1 MSKYVF
7 PAVFTP
13 EGKLYAVD
21 FPDIPNCYT
30 QGEGLNDALE
40 MANDVLCLTFYH
52 MEKEGKTIP
61 SPSDIHDLKIND
73 PHSFVSLIG
82 CDTFEYQKFYEKKSI
97 KKTLTIPQWLN
108 TAAEQ
113 NHINFSAVLQA
124 ALIEK
129 LGLSQ

>member
-13 EGKLYAVD
+13 EGEFYVVD

-40 MANDVLCLTFYH
+40 MANDVLCLTLYH

-61 SPSDIHDLKIND
+61 LPSDIHDIKINENN
-73 PHSFVSLIG
+73 SFVSLVG
-82 CDTFEYQKFYEKKSI
+82 CNTFEYQKFYEKKSI

-113 NHINFSAVLQA
+113 NHINFSAVLQT
-124 ALIEK
+124 ALMEK
-129 LGLSQ
+129 LGLA

>member
-13 EGKLYAVD
+13 EGEFYVVD

-40 MANDVLCLTFYH
+40 MANDVLCLTLYH

-61 SPSDIHDLKIND
+61 LPSDIHDIKINENN
-73 PHSFVSLIG
+73 SFVSLVG
-82 CDTFEYQKFYEKKSI
+82 CDTFEYQKFYENGKI
-97 KKTLTIPQWLN
+97 RTGIALN
-108 TAAEQ
+108 SALLALSLIFLVELLYSDR
-113 NHINFSAVLQA
+113 HIFQSF
-124 ALIEK
+124 
-129 LGLSQ
+129 

>member
-13 EGKLYAVD
+13 EGEFYVVD

-40 MANDVLCLTFYH
+40 MANDVLCLTLYH

-61 SPSDIHDLKIND
+61 LPSDIHDIKINENN
-73 PHSFVSLIG
+73 SFVSLVG

-113 NHINFSAVLQA
+113 NHINFSAVLQT
-124 ALIEK
+124 ALMEK
-129 LGLSQ
+129 LGLA

>member
-13 EGKLYAVD
+13 EGEFYVVD

-40 MANDVLCLTFYH
+40 MANDVLCLTLYH

-61 SPSDIHDLKIND
+61 LPSDIHD
-73 PHSFVSLIG
+73 
-82 CDTFEYQKFYEKKSI
+82 I
-97 KKTLTIPQWLN
+97 KNK
-108 TAAEQ
+108 
-113 NHINFSAVLQA
+113 
-124 ALIEK
+124 
-129 LGLSQ
+129 

>member
-13 EGKLYAVD
+13 EGEFYVVD

-40 MANDVLCLTFYH
+40 MANDVLCLTLYH

-61 SPSDIHDLKIND
+61 LPSDIHDIKINENN
-73 PHSFVSLIG
+73 SFVSLVG

-108 TAAEQ
+108 TVAEQ
-113 NHINFSAVLQA
+113 NHINFSAVLQT
-124 ALIEK
+124 ALMEK
-129 LGLSQ
+129 LGLA

>member
-13 EGKLYAVD
+13 EGEFYVVD

-40 MANDVLCLTFYH
+40 MANDVLCLTLYH

-61 SPSDIHDLKIND
+61 LPSDIHDIKINENN
-73 PHSFVSLIG
+73 SFVSLVG

-97 KKTLTIPQWLN
+97 KRLSLFRSGSTQPPSRTTSIFPQYFKPHSWKN
-108 TAAEQ
+108 
-113 NHINFSAVLQA
+113 
-124 ALIEK
+124 
-129 LGLSQ
+129 

>member
-13 EGKLYAVD
+13 EGEFYVVD

-40 MANDVLCLTFYH
+40 MANEVLCLTLYH

-61 SPSDIHDLKIND
+61 LPSDIHDIKINENN
-73 PHSFVSLIG
+73 SFVSLVG

-113 NHINFSAVLQA
+113 NHINFSAVLQT
-124 ALIEK
+124 ALMEK
-129 LGLSQ
+129 LGLA